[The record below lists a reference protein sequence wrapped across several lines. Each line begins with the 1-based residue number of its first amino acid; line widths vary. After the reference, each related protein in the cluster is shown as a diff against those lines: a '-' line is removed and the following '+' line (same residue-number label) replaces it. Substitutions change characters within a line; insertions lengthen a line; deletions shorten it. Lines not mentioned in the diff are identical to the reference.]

1 MKKILNY
8 LLWLPFAVS
17 ISSFVLYFVTAVKIK
32 LKNTFVTESIQNTL
46 KMYLIIGL
54 ISLFIGLLIVFVKK
68 VIKLFKPDNNVK
80 EIKTIKNEKNDDKN
94 IFMLKIVNPVFS
106 DNKII
111 GTLEETDQHIE
122 VYIEKKKKTD
132 VNFDTVSC
140 PECSGLISK
149 DAAICPHCGVLFD
162 EKIINIVNDNKKK
175 LQKKNKKFSL
185 KKFILDTLLILLFM
199 VLTFLVVNLLINKS
213 AENYNNVNGTNVVS
227 EK

>member
-1 MKKILNY
+1 MKKISNY

-17 ISSFVLYFVTAVKIK
+17 ISSFVLYFVTTVKIK

-80 EIKTIKNEKNDDKN
+80 EIKTIKNKKNDDKN

-122 VYIEKKKKTD
+122 VYIEKKKKAD
-132 VNFDTVSC
+132 VNFD
-140 PECSGLISK
+140 I
-149 DAAICPHCGVLFD
+149 F
-162 EKIINIVNDNKKK
+162 
-175 LQKKNKKFSL
+175 
-185 KKFILDTLLILLFM
+185 FI
-199 VLTFLVVNLLINKS
+199 
-213 AENYNNVNGTNVVS
+213 
-227 EK
+227 